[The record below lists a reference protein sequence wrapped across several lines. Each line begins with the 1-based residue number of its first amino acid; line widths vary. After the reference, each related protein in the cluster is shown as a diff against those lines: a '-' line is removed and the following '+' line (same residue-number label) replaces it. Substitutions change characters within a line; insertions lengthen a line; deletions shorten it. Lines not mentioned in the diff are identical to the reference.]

1 MYTWNLYSITQQLY
15 LNWKINGWYRSE
27 SAFGLHTLFS
37 TLHTDLYFDLSSNV
51 TLSWLFNKIM
61 TLEIRQCESWYFSF
75 VSKIKI
81 SFSVSCLDIYTFY
94 NQTAN
99 LCSKNP
105 VEMLTGIVFK
115 LWLSFGGVNFLRL
128 SGLPV
133 HEHVLSIHFPGSP
146 LFRQSMGGDF
156 SHACL
161 AYVM

>member
-1 MYTWNLYSITQQLY
+1 MSLDISPSFP
-15 LNWKINGWYRSE
+15 KSK
-27 SAFGLHTLFS
+27 FLFQFPV
-37 TLHTDLYFDLSSNV
+37 L
-51 TLSWLFNKIM
+51 
-61 TLEIRQCESWYFSF
+61 
-75 VSKIKI
+75 
-81 SFSVSCLDIYTFY
+81 IYTFY

-156 SHACL
+156 SHASCICHVRFMPKYL
-161 AYVM
+161 IAGYYCKWYFKGFFLTFYLFIIY